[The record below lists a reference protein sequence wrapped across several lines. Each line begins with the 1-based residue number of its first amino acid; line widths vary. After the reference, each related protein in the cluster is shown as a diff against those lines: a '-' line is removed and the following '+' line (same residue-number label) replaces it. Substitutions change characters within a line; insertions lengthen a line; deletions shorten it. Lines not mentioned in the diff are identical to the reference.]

1 MPRCYGC
8 HFCTYSYIGFT
19 MFHSRK
25 ARTAACGANS
35 RCTAVVYY
43 SNQVYRVQKQE
54 WVIGTFFPTC
64 QVRVSRFYHRLS
76 RLFSSPLFLLVLH
89 CELQRSGG
97 HCLTSTAS
105 ARSQWA
111 LPDLSQT
118 PGRTAE
124 GMSDRMPEHICH
136 IYFQIVCQKLCQNSV
151 SGWASLEES
160 NCWALSPLEPHS
172 SHDPL
177 IQTVCWIR
185 LSKSKQLL
193 PESFDQF

>member
-1 MPRCYGC
+1 MPGCYGC
-8 HFCTYSYIGFT
+8 HFCTYSFIGFT

-25 ARTAACGANS
+25 AGTTACGANS

-89 CELQRSGG
+89 CELQRSGD
-97 HCLTSTAS
+97 TAGPQPQ
-105 ARSQWA
+105 A
-111 LPDLSQT
+111 PDLS
-118 PGRTAE
+118 GHCRTMARHQRE
-124 GMSDRMPEHICH
+124 RQKSDRMPEQICH
-136 IYFQIVCQKLCQNSV
+136 IYFQIVCRKLCQNSV

-160 NCWALSPLEPHS
+160 
-172 SHDPL
+172 
-177 IQTVCWIR
+177 I
-185 LSKSKQLL
+185 
-193 PESFDQF
+193 